1 MFNNKY
7 IILAFSIGAM
17 TATSLLTSCS
27 EAEKTTVNQAEK
39 AVKVFPI
46 QQTEVVDTAEWM
58 GYLRGI
64 EDTDLYPRV
73 SGTLEYYAEGITVK
87 GPRKNAE
94 TGEIIPGDII
104 YKIDAK
110 PFEAELARA
119 QANLAE
125 TEATLQQAKANKQ
138 KLEVDVK
145 RYQESVKT
153 GAISSKMLDDA
164 EYALASTEAQIK
176 SLQAEILRQQAAVK
190 IAEINLGYTAVR
202 APYDGHVGTSLVSK
216 GELVGPTKKLG
227 NIISIGHVSSDIPT
241 ENASD
246 TKPLLR
252 VEFAINS
259 DALTEDFR
267 IFGNV
272 QSDKQDSELA
282 KRKKDF
288 TLILEDGTEYPIKGT
303 LVSMDSRIDDTGL
316 INIIGHIEN
325 DGRLRG
331 GMKANVKVNLERTRR
346 QALLVPPDAIR
357 SIMRNKFIVFVDKD
371 NIPHSIPVSIQGE
384 YEVEVKEASGTTTRQ
399 KMVAIGDY
407 PGRPLLE
414 EFKKY
419 KLKTPAEVKVIADT
433 DGGAIAMNISSA
445 NSRLDARRQEAQKA
459 YDEQQGSIWSSICVA
474 VGLEDEVPHP
484 DSIKP
489 TALATQDFSFTP
501 QAAPAAAKKAQE
513 INKDAQPTMPPI
525 PVKTAKLLQQDVNVN
540 VDWYG
545 IVRGKEEAQIRP
557 QINGFLIE
565 QNFRNDTKG
574 TKDMVEAG
582 DLLYRI
588 DPAPYDA
595 ALEQAQANLESA
607 KAHLDAAKV
616 DYDKACKDLERY
628 TNANKQTPGSV
639 REKDIADAECT
650 ILTTS
655 AAIKQA
661 KATVQQMEAAL
672 KTAQINKE
680 YTEIR
685 APFKGRVGISKASIG
700 DLVSQADT
708 HPLVTLSSTDDM
720 RVDFQVSGKDAL
732 KITGQIAEQTNQDA
746 LVFDVILEDGTT
758 YPGKVVSADNVV
770 KKSTGTFGIVAN
782 IENTDG
788 ALRSGMPVTVRGK
801 LQQEQGA
808 FLVPARA
815 PLSGAQDLVILVGPD
830 GAPTPLPIQK
840 GAIVTIPVETEVDG
854 KKVMLEQ
861 PMQIIRINPNM
872 LTQMG
877 FQDTANIQVVVEGS
891 TMAAMA
897 MEANMKTNSRAN
909 KLAPSPFIYTKPKT
923 VEPSVT
929 AEKANTS
936 SHKKF

>member
-1 MFNNKY
+1 MCNNKY
-7 IILAFSIGAM
+7 FLLALSIGTMAS
-17 TATSLLTSCS
+17 TSILTSCS
-27 EAEKTTVNQAEK
+27 DDKNTTISKTEK

-46 QQTEVVDTAEWM
+46 LETEVVDTAEWI

-73 SGTLEYYAEGITVK
+73 SGTLEYYVEGKTVK

-94 TGEIIPGDII
+94 TGEIIPGEII

-119 QANLAE
+119 LANLAE
-125 TEATLQQAKANKQ
+125 TEATLQQAKASKQ
-138 KLEVDVK
+138 KWEADVK
-145 RYQESVKT
+145 RYQESAKS
-153 GAISSKMLDDA
+153 GAIADKNRDDA
-164 EYALASTEAQIK
+164 EYALAGTDAQIK

-190 IAEINLGYTAVR
+190 IAEINLGYTTVR
-202 APYDGHVGTSLVSK
+202 APYDGRVGTSLVSK
-216 GELVGPTKKLG
+216 GELVSPATKLG
-227 NIISIGHVSSDIPT
+227 NIISIGHVGNEIPV
-241 ENASD
+241 ENAEAA
-246 TKPLLR
+246 TPFLR
-252 VEFAINS
+252 VEIAINS

-267 IFGNV
+267 LFGNV
-272 QSDKQDSELA
+272 QSDKQNPKLDQL
-282 KRKKDF
+282 KTYF
-288 TLILEDGTEYPIKGT
+288 TLILEDGTEYPIQGT

-371 NIPHSIPVSIQGE
+371 NIPHSIPVSIDGE
-384 YEVEVKEASGTTTRQ
+384 YEVDVKDASGTTTRQ
-399 KMVAIGDY
+399 KMIAISDY
-407 PGRPLLE
+407 PGRPLWE

-419 KLKTPAEVKVIADT
+419 KLKTPADVKVVADAD
-433 DGGAIAMNISSA
+433 DGAVAMNISAA
-445 NSRLDARRQEAQKA
+445 NSRLEARRQELEKA
-459 YDEQQGSIWSSICVA
+459 YNEQQNSIWSNICVA
-474 VGLEDEVPHP
+474 VGLEDKVEPP

-489 TALATQDFSFTP
+489 TALTTQDFSFTP
-501 QAAPAAAKKAQE
+501 QTATPAAKQTEK
-513 INKDAQPTMPPI
+513 INQNAQPTLPPI
-525 PVKTAKLLQQDVNVN
+525 PVKTAKLLQQDVHVQ

-565 QNFRNDTKG
+565 QNFRNG
-574 TKDMVEAG
+574 TIVEG
-582 DLLYRI
+582 GHLLYRI

-595 ALEQAQANLESA
+595 ALAQAQANLESA
-607 KAHLDAAKV
+607 KARHEAAKV
-616 DYDKACKDLERY
+616 DHEKSRKDLERL
-628 TNANKQTPGSV
+628 TNANKETPGTV
-639 REKDIADAECT
+639 KAKEITDAECN
-650 ILTTS
+650 LLSTS

-661 KATVQQMEAAL
+661 EAEVQQMEAAL

-680 YTEIR
+680 YTEIK
-685 APFKGRVGISKASIG
+685 APFKGRVGISKVSIG
-700 DLVSQADT
+700 DLVSQTDT
-708 HPLVTLSSTDDM
+708 QPLVTLSSTDDM

-732 KITGQIAEQTNQDA
+732 KITGQIGQSPHQPS
-746 LVFDVILEDGTT
+746 LVFDIILEDGTT

-782 IENTDG
+782 IENAGG

-815 PLSGAQDLVILVGPD
+815 PISGAQDIIILVGPD

-840 GAIVTIPVETEVDG
+840 GAIVTIPVETEADG

-861 PMQIIRINPNM
+861 PMQIIRFNPDM
-872 LTQMG
+872 LSQMG
-877 FQDTANIQVVVEGS
+877 FKDPAKVQVVVEGT
-891 TMAAMA
+891 TMADMA
-897 MEANMKTNSRAN
+897 MKANMKANGRAN
-909 KLAPSPFIYTKPKT
+909 KLSPTPFIYTKPKT

-929 AEKANTS
+929 AEKANTA

>member
-7 IILAFSIGAM
+7 ILLALSIGTM

-27 EAEKTTVNQAEK
+27 DTENTTTSKSEK

-46 QQTEVVDTAEWM
+46 QQTEVVDTAEWI

-73 SGTLEYYAEGITVK
+73 SGTLEYYAEGVTVK

-94 TGEIIPGDII
+94 TGEVIPGDII

-119 QANLAE
+119 KANLAE

-153 GAISSKMLDDA
+153 GAISSKTLDDT

-176 SLQAEILRQQAAVK
+176 SLQAELLRQQAAIK

-202 APYDGHVGTSLVSK
+202 APYDGRVGTSLVSK

-227 NIISIGHVSSDIPT
+227 NIISIGQVGNEIPV
-241 ENASD
+241 ENAEA

-272 QSDKQDSELA
+272 QSDKKDPELA
-282 KRKKDF
+282 KLNTYF
-288 TLILEDGTEYPIKGT
+288 TLILEDGTEYPYKGT

-346 QALLVPPDAIR
+346 SALLVPPDAIR
-357 SIMRNKFIVFVDKD
+357 SIMRNKFIVFMDKD
-371 NIPHSIPVSIQGE
+371 NVPHSIPVSIEGE
-384 YEVEVKEASGTTTRQ
+384 YEVDVKEASGTTTRQ
-399 KMVAIGDY
+399 KMIAISDF
-407 PGRPLLE
+407 PGRPLSE
-414 EFKKY
+414 ELKKY
-419 KLKTPAEVKVIADT
+419 HLNTPSEVKVIADA

-445 NSRLDARRQEAQKA
+445 NARLENRRQEAAKA
-459 YDEQQGSIWSSICVA
+459 YNEQQNSIWSNICVA
-474 VGLEDEVPHP
+474 IGLEDEVAHP

-489 TALATQDFSFTP
+489 TALATQEFSFAPQVVTP
-501 QAAPAAAKKAQE
+501 TKQKAQQ
-513 INKDAQPTMPPI
+513 INTNAQPTMPPI
-525 PVKTAKLLQQDVNVN
+525 PVKTAKLLQQDVNVEI
-540 VDWYG
+540 DWYG

-565 QNFRNDTKG
+565 QNFRNG
-574 TKDMVEAG
+574 TIVEAG
-582 DLLYRI
+582 HLLYRI

-595 ALEQAQANLESA
+595 ALAQAQANLESA
-607 KAHLDAAKV
+607 KARLDAAKV
-616 DYDKACKDLERY
+616 EHDKSCKDLERF

-639 REKDIADAECT
+639 AEKDIADAECT
-650 ILTTS
+650 ILTAT

-661 KATVQQMEAAL
+661 EAAVQQMEAAL

-708 HPLVTLSSTDDM
+708 QPLVTLSSTDDM

-732 KITGQIAEQTNQDA
+732 KITGKIGETKNPVP
-746 LVFDVILEDGTT
+746 LVFDIILEDGTT

-782 IENTDG
+782 IENASG

-801 LQQEQGA
+801 LQQEQSA

-815 PLSGAQDLVILVGPD
+815 PISGEQDIVILVGPD

-861 PMQIIRINPNM
+861 PMQIIRFNPNM
-872 LTQMG
+872 LGQMG
-877 FQDTANIQVVVEGS
+877 FKDAAEVQVVVEGS

-897 MEANMKTNSRAN
+897 MDANMKANARAN

-929 AEKANTS
+929 AEKAKTA